1 MKKIIFTLL
10 STTTM
15 LVFGQNEGTVLY
27 EMKIEGLPPE
37 QASMMGDMTMKI
49 VWKGNKYYSEQ
60 SSMMY
65 ETKSV
70 TDENGTLVLMDQMG
84 NKFYMKYKPEELSKE
99 SDKGSAPEY
108 KIEQTNETKKIAG
121 YDCKKAIVTSKT
133 RDGKEL
139 KIDIWYTDKIPN
151 YYSKQKN
158 TTRRYQDMSYLKS
171 INGMPMEYT
180 ILQGQ
185 MSIKVT
191 AKEVNFNPVS
201 DDIFKLSTDGYTEIK
216 PDDLKKMRGGQ

>member
-37 QASMMGDMTMKI
+37 QASMMGDMTIKI
-49 VWKGNKYYSEQ
+49 VWKGDKSYYEQ
-60 SSMMY
+60 SSMMF

-84 NKFYMKYKPEELSKE
+84 NKFYMKYKPGELSKE

-108 KIEQTNETKKIAG
+108 KIEQTSETKKIAG

-139 KIDIWYTDKIPN
+139 KIDIWYSDKIPN
-151 YYSKQKN
+151 YYAKQKN
-158 TTRRYQDMSYLKS
+158 ITRRYQDMSYLKS

-180 ILQGQ
+180 IPQGQ
-185 MSIKVT
+185 MTIKVS

-216 PDDLKKMRGGQ
+216 PDDLKKMGWGQ

>member
-10 STTTM
+10 SSTSM
-15 LVFGQNEGTVLY
+15 LVFGQSEGTAVY
-27 EMKIEGLPPE
+27 EMSIEGLPPE
-37 QASMMGDMTMKI
+37 QASMMGDMMMKI
-49 VWKGNKYYSEQ
+49 VWKGDKSYYEQ
-60 SSMMY
+60 SSMMF

-70 TDENGTLVLMDQMG
+70 TDENGTLMLMDQMG
-84 NKFYMKYKPEELSKE
+84 NKYYMKYKPEELSKE

-121 YDCKKAIVTSKT
+121 YDCKKAIVTTKT
-133 RDGKEL
+133 RDGKEF

-151 YYSKQKN
+151 YYAKQKN
-158 TTRRYQDMSYLKS
+158 TTRRNQDMSYLKS

-180 ILQGQ
+180 IPQGQ
-185 MSIKVT
+185 MTIKVT

-201 DDIFKLSTDGYTEIK
+201 DDVFKLSTDGYTEIK